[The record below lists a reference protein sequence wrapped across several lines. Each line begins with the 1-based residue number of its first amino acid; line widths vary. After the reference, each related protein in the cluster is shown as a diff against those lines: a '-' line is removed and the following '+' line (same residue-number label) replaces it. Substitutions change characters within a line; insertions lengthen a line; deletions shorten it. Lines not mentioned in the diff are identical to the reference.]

1 MDAAGPSPAWFAAE
15 RPLGLLVALRAMCE
29 RRRHAPAIQ
38 ALPPADRARAVAA
51 QQVDGDRLVSVAT
64 LMPLHLH
71 PHQPPEPE

>member
-38 ALPPADRARAVAA
+38 ALPRADREQVVAA
-51 QQVDGDRLVSVAT
+51 QQVDGDRLVDVAKP
-64 LMPLHLH
+64 MPLHL
-71 PHQPPEPE
+71 QSQEQE